1 MIPPSQII
9 PLAEES
15 GLIVA
20 IDRRMLELVCAD
32 ALRLPT
38 GLEISINLSAAHFL
52 CDDIVPSIAG
62 VMARSGVDPRRI
74 ALEITESI
82 MLTDEARTRDVL
94 ARLRSLGVAIA
105 LDDFGSGFSSLAYL
119 RRFRFDKLKVDKA
132 FIDDLDANVESFEI
146 LRAIANLGA
155 SPGDV
160 GDRRRNRA
168 ADTGRTGKRRRL
180 RARPGLSLRQADALR
195 RCRSLRE

>member
-1 MIPPSQII
+1 
-9 PLAEES
+9 
-15 GLIVA
+15 
-20 IDRRMLELVCAD
+20 MLDLVCAD
-32 ALRLPT
+32 ALRLPS

-62 VMARSGVDPRRI
+62 ALARSGVDPRRI

-94 ARLRSLGVAIA
+94 ARLRSLGAAIA

-132 FIDDLDANVESFEI
+132 FIDDVDASVESFEI
-146 LRAIANLGA
+146 LRAIADLGA
-155 SPGDV
+155 SLGMSVIAEGIERQTQAERASAAGCGFGQGYLFAKPMPLSEIV
-160 GDRRRNRA
+160 GLLERDDRATARSA
-168 ADTGRTGKRRRL
+168 A
-180 RARPGLSLRQADALR
+180 
-195 RCRSLRE
+195 